1 MLGQNAPGQLLL
13 QLTTQASANYQ
24 EGCYGGRSVPFIEEE
39 TRLSIKNIL
48 LATVFTEPWEA
59 ILCYAVGLARR
70 YGSKM
75 SLTGAASAA
84 AICKIIEK
92 GQADLVVIGTQAQD
106 ERKSDLDMAVGE
118 ILRTV
123 PCPMLII
130 GPRVTPVELA
140 KGEFEQIVYIT
151 DYSVSSLDGLSYALA
166 LCQDHGAQ
174 LRFVHV
180 SEGPTM
186 GPFHFGNSRIVAFR
200 KRLESLIESVEGRPR
215 ESEFAVQEGDRVEG
229 LVTIAAN
236 LHASLIV
243 MSARG
248 VPEKTAPAL
257 MWPIA
262 TQVVCRAH
270 CPVLIARGGPHLSRD
285 TR

>member
-1 MLGQNAPGQLLL
+1 M
-13 QLTTQASANYQ
+13 
-24 EGCYGGRSVPFIEEE
+24 PFVEEQ

-48 LATVFTEPWEA
+48 LATVFTEPSEA
-59 ILCYAVGLARR
+59 ILSYAIGFARR

-75 SLTGAASAA
+75 SLTGAASPA
-84 AICKIIEK
+84 AICEIIK
-92 GQADLVVIGTQAQD
+92 KCRVDLVVIGTQAQD
-106 ERKSDLDMAVGE
+106 VRKPDLDVAVGQ

-123 PCPMLII
+123 LCPMLII
-130 GPRVTPVELA
+130 GPRVTTMELA
-140 KGEFEQIVYIT
+140 KEEFERIVYVT
-151 DYSVSSLDGLSYALA
+151 DYTLSSLDGLPYALA

-180 SEGPTM
+180 SEGLTM

-200 KRLESLIESVEGRPR
+200 KRLESLLDSVEGLPQ

-236 LHASLIV
+236 LHASLIA

-248 VPEKTAPAL
+248 VPERTAPCL

-262 TQVVCRAH
+262 TKVVGRAH
-270 CPVLIARGGPHLSRD
+270 CPVLIARGTLHLSKDSR
-285 TR
+285 

>member
-1 MLGQNAPGQLLL
+1 M
-13 QLTTQASANYQ
+13 
-24 EGCYGGRSVPFIEEE
+24 PFVEEQ

-48 LATVFTEPWEA
+48 LATVFTEPSEA
-59 ILCYAVGLARR
+59 ILSYAVGLARR

-75 SLTGAASAA
+75 SLTSTASPA
-84 AICKIIEK
+84 AICETIGKWR
-92 GQADLVVIGTQAQD
+92 ADLVVIGTKAQD
-106 ERKSDLDMAVGE
+106 ERKSDLDVAVGE

-130 GPRVTPVELA
+130 GPRVTPLELA
-140 KGEFEQIVYIT
+140 KGEFVQIVYIT
-151 DYSVSSLDGLSYALA
+151 DYTVSSLDGLPYALA
-166 LCQDHGAQ
+166 LSQDYGAQ

-180 SEGPTM
+180 SQGPTM
-186 GPFHFGNSRIVAFR
+186 RPFHFGNSRIVAFR
-200 KRLESLIESVEGRPR
+200 KRLERLLDSVEGLPQ

-248 VPEKTAPAL
+248 VPERAAPCL
-257 MWPIA
+257 MSPIA
-262 TQVVCRAH
+262 AQVVCRAH
-270 CPVLIARGGPHLSRD
+270 CPVLVARGDLDFSKD

>member
-1 MLGQNAPGQLLL
+1 
-13 QLTTQASANYQ
+13 
-24 EGCYGGRSVPFIEEE
+24 VPIVEEQ

-48 LATVFTEPWEA
+48 LATVFTEPSEA
-59 ILCYAVGLARR
+59 ILSRTVGFARR

-75 SLTGAASAA
+75 SLTGAASPA
-84 AICKIIEK
+84 AICEIIGK
-92 GQADLVVIGTQAQD
+92 GHIDLVVIGTQAQNV
-106 ERKSDLDMAVGE
+106 RKSDLNLAVGK
-118 ILRTV
+118 ILCIV

-130 GPRVTPVELA
+130 GPRVTAVELA
-140 KGEFEQIVYIT
+140 KEELEQIVYVT
-151 DYSVSSLDGLSYALA
+151 DYTLSSLDGLPYAVA
-166 LCQDHGAQ
+166 LSQDYGAR

-200 KRLESLIESVEGRPR
+200 KRLESLLDSVGGLPQ

-248 VPEKTAPAL
+248 VPERTAPCL

-270 CPVLIARGGPHLSRD
+270 CPVLIARGGLHLSKDAR
-285 TR
+285 

>member
-1 MLGQNAPGQLLL
+1 M
-13 QLTTQASANYQ
+13 
-24 EGCYGGRSVPFIEEE
+24 PFVEEQ

-48 LATVFTEPWEA
+48 LATVFMEPSEA
-59 ILCYAVGLARR
+59 ILSYAVGFARR
-70 YGSKM
+70 YGSKI
-75 SLTGAASAA
+75 SLTGAASPG
-84 AICKIIEK
+84 AICEVIGKW
-92 GQADLVVIGTQAQD
+92 QVDLVVIGTQAQ
-106 ERKSDLDMAVGE
+106 EVRKSDLDVAVGE

-123 PCPMLII
+123 PCPILII
-130 GPRVTPVELA
+130 GPRVTAVELA
-140 KGEFEQIVYIT
+140 KEEFEQIVYVT
-151 DYSVSSLDGLSYALA
+151 DYTLSSLDGLPYTLA
-166 LCQDHGAQ
+166 LSQDHGAR

-200 KRLESLIESVEGRPR
+200 KRLESLIHSAEGRPR

-248 VPEKTAPAL
+248 VSGRAAPAL
-257 MWPIA
+257 VWPIA

-270 CPVLIARGGPHLSRD
+270 CPVLIARGGPHLSGD